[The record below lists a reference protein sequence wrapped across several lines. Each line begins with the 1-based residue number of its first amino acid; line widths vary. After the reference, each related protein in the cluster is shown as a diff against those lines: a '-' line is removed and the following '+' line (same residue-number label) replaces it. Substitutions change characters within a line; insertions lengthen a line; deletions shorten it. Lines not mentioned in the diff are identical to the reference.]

1 MAGRCNADL
10 RARMLAPFNS
20 SQEFPP
26 MPDVARQTYP
36 FTLPDLPYPY
46 AALEPHID
54 EATMR
59 VHHDKHHKTYVDK
72 LNEALAKEPE
82 LQKLTLVEL
91 LSGIDKLPE
100 AVRAAVRNNG
110 GGHYNHDLFWN
121 SLSPAGAST
130 AAREPRGELGKALAA
145 QFGAFEKFREKFTD
159 AAAKHFASGWVA
171 LVLEHAGARLGIV
184 DLKDHDVPKLTEA
197 SPLLIVDVWEHAYYL
212 KFQNR
217 RPEFLVAFWKV
228 VDWQKAEDRFVRSR
242 AAARV

>member
-1 MAGRCNADL
+1 
-10 RARMLAPFNS
+10 
-20 SQEFPP
+20 

-46 AALEPHID
+46 AALEPHFD

-91 LSGIDKLPE
+91 LRGIDQLPE
-100 AVRAAVRNNG
+100 TVRTAVKNNG

-121 SLSPAGAST
+121 SLSPASASA
-130 AAREPRGELGKALAA
+130 AARAPRGDLGKALAA
-145 QFGAFEKFREKFTD
+145 QFGTFEAFREKFTD

-171 LVLEHAGARLGIV
+171 LVFEHAGAGLGIV
-184 DLKDHDVPKLTEA
+184 DLKDHEVPKLGGA

-217 RPEFLVAFWKV
+217 RPEFLAAFWNV
-228 VDWQKAEDRFVRSR
+228 VDWGKAEDRLSGSR